1 MKLLSTK
8 MAKLL
13 LLVILVIMIVVNEVV
28 ARGGSSGSGQGGG
41 TGSGHGRGG
50 SRDRGGNRYGGAGH
64 VPCCG
69 TSNRTCGRRGAA
81 SKFGYSH
88 YNLVFVIVCYF
99 LVYAIL

>member
-13 LLVILVIMIVVNEVV
+13 LLVILVIMIVVNEAA
-28 ARGGSSGSGQGGG
+28 ARGGGSGSGQGGG
-41 TGSGHGRGG
+41 RGNGCGRDG
-50 SRDRGGNRYGGAGH
+50 SRDSGGNRYGGAGH
-64 VPCCG
+64 VPHCG